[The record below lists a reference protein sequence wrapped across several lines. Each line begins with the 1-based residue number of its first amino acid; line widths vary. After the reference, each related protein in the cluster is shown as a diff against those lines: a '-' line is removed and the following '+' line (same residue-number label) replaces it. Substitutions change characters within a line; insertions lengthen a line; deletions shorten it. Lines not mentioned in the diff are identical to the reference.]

1 MTSKEAVEAQQQLAD
16 AQREKAE
23 LDGLI
28 EGLERQ
34 VLDGEEAEASRQL
47 GEQWGLRRLAELRQ
61 ERAAKRLQEAEAAD
75 LARRMKAARKAATE
89 ELTTLGAGVVLEKYR
104 ALLAALDDFVSTCGE
119 REAAVLKHSQA
130 LRQVGDQRM
139 LVKTGDS
146 RVMVDVP
153 GERFEFGQY
162 EPGNM
167 LARAAGAVMAG
178 RSVSHQVGRGGVGI
192 VRPSG
197 VHPVER
203 LLAVEA
209 GEDQASLE
217 VGWSSSQWAARVV
230 AHASATTKGGAR
242 R

>member
-1 MTSKEAVEAQQQLAD
+1 MSKEAVEAQQQLAD
-16 AQREKAE
+16 AQKEKAE
-23 LDGLI
+23 LDELI
-28 EGLERQ
+28 GALEQQ
-34 VLDGEEAEASRQL
+34 VLDGEEAEASKQL
-47 GEQWGLRRLAELRQ
+47 GEQWGLRRLVELRQ
-61 ERAAKRLQEAEAAD
+61 ERAAKRLKEAEAAD
-75 LARRMKAARKAATE
+75 LAHRMEAARKAATK
-89 ELTTLGAGVVLEKYR
+89 ELAALGAGVVLEKYR
-104 ALLAALDDFVSTCGE
+104 VLLAALDDFVSICGE
-119 REAAVLKHSQA
+119 REDAVRKHSQA

-167 LARAAGAVMAG
+167 LARAAGAVMAA
-178 RSVSHQVGRGGVGI
+178 RSVNHQVGRGGVGI

-209 GEDQASLE
+209 GEDRAGLD
-217 VGWSSSQWAARVV
+217 VNWSSGQWAARVV
-230 AHASATTKGGAR
+230 AHASATAKAGEVA
-242 R
+242 